1 MHALQTS
8 AYNCWKARFDTAV
21 TSAPTAIGTQLLRNS
36 LPLYA
41 IAHCTLAIDVDEL
54 QIFAGKRRSLG
65 LPVVRLVKL
74 SGVTIQADLSLQ
86 PPASVDATKRRV
98 IAWSGG
104 RGKEAAWH
112 AAHFV
117 RSTLLTRRGPDGG
130 AVQSMFSSWCV
141 YIACLCLHAYCT
153 ASLLASR
160 GSIHNEG
167 SADPLP
173 LLEAV
178 SLPIKSNET
187 WLRCIDLQICAPSPE
202 EIDYTSLGPSMG
214 LCEMISQLLLQDDS
228 GWELIEEASRL
239 LAWVGAGGDD
249 P

>member
-1 MHALQTS
+1 MLMIDEDAHTLTQTS
-8 AYNCWKARFDTAV
+8 AYNCWKARFDNAV
-21 TSAPTAIGTQLLRNS
+21 TSAPAAIGTQLLRNS

-41 IAHCTLAIDVDEL
+41 VAHCTLAVDVDEL

-65 LPVVRLVKL
+65 LPVVRLGLMIVKYCKL
-74 SGVTIQADLSLQ
+74 SHELQ

-112 AAHFV
+112 AAHFL
-117 RSTLLTRRGPDGG
+117 RSTLLTHRATDGG
-130 AVQSMFSSWCV
+130 ATQSVFASWCV
-141 YIACLCLHAYCT
+141 YISCLCLHAYCT

-178 SLPIKSNET
+178 
-187 WLRCIDLQICAPSPE
+187 R
-202 EIDYTSLGPSMG
+202 
-214 LCEMISQLLLQDDS
+214 
-228 GWELIEEASRL
+228 
-239 LAWVGAGGDD
+239 
-249 P
+249 

>member
-1 MHALQTS
+1 M
-8 AYNCWKARFDTAV
+8 
-21 TSAPTAIGTQLLRNS
+21 
-36 LPLYA
+36 
-41 IAHCTLAIDVDEL
+41 
-54 QIFAGKRRSLG
+54 
-65 LPVVRLVKL
+65 
-74 SGVTIQADLSLQ
+74 Q
-86 PPASVDATKRRV
+86 PPSSVEGTKRRV

-112 AAHFV
+112 AAHFL
-117 RSTLLTRRGPDGG
+117 RSTLLTRRAPDGG

-178 SLPIKSNET
+178 GDSLSLMRNRA
-187 WLRCIDLQICAPSPE
+187 LRIPCLDRSAHLHLKRSTIPHWA
-202 EIDYTSLGPSMG
+202 
-214 LCEMISQLLLQDDS
+214 
-228 GWELIEEASRL
+228 
-239 LAWVGAGGDD
+239 D
-249 P
+249 PPGYAR